1 MTSSCSTSSP
11 LQFLADES
19 HLSADNN
26 IRSDSLSTFLS
37 TPYYAP
43 TSGKKFHVSHYP
55 HIHIDFIY
63 YLRQVGSVFIGVNL
77 FIYLL
82 AGLRKL
88 QFRLLF
94 NRATFPKTTRNLCRV
109 SLRSSESNEENLR
122 KLLMRDF
129 PGHMPFLSLTKQIC
143 QTGKQIRWKGGMRA
157 MEENISCWWYSWSR
171 YVRG

>member
-26 IRSDSLSTFLS
+26 NRSDSLSTFFS
-37 TPYYAP
+37 TPYYALN
-43 TSGKKFHVSHYP
+43 SGKKFHVSHYP
-55 HIHIDFIY
+55 HIIHIDFIY
-63 YLRQVGSVFIGVNL
+63 YLRQVGSLFIGVNL

-94 NRATFPKTTRNLCRV
+94 NRAIFFQETTRNLCRV

-122 KLLMRDF
+122 IADARF
-129 PGHMPFLSLTKQIC
+129 PDHMPFLSLTKQVC
-143 QTGKQIRWKGGMRA
+143 QTGKQIRWKGGTRA
-157 MEENISCWWYSWSR
+157 MEENISFWW
-171 YVRG
+171 

>member
-1 MTSSCSTSSP
+1 MRHLPTTLPGGRSSLISYCSVRFNVALTTDANSSSSSSSGRCAKSGGHSDVI
-11 LQFLADES
+11 LFLRHHLCNFLLMS

-26 IRSDSLSTFLS
+26 NRSDSLSTFFS

-43 TSGKKFHVSHYP
+43 NSGKKFHVSHYP
-55 HIHIDFIY
+55 HIIHIDFIY
-63 YLRQVGSVFIGVNL
+63 YLRQVGSLFIGVNL

-94 NRATFPKTTRNLCRV
+94 NRAIFPETTRNLCRV

-122 KLLMRDF
+122 K
-129 PGHMPFLSLTKQIC
+129 TC
-143 QTGKQIRWKGGMRA
+143 
-157 MEENISCWWYSWSR
+157 
-171 YVRG
+171 